1 MNSYILNNGTTYLIK
16 YPRSSVFSVCKL
28 IAKHEASLSHQKLYT
43 FIDEYGNK
51 IIITNGVYKSIII
64 KEYEEQP
71 TIIQIM
77 DMASPSQNYNEDDL
91 YS

>member
-1 MNSYILNNGTTYLIK
+1 MNSSILNTGTKYLIK
-16 YPRSSVFSVCKL
+16 YPRCNVFSICKL

-43 FIDEYGNK
+43 FTDEYGNK
-51 IIITNGVYKSIII
+51 IIITNGVFKSIII
-64 KEYEEQP
+64 KEYEEEP

-77 DMASPSQNYNEDDL
+77 DMALPSKNNNEDDL

>member
-1 MNSYILNNGTTYLIK
+1 MNSSNLNTGRTYLIK
-16 YPRSSVFSVCKL
+16 YPKCNVFSMCKL

-43 FIDEYGNK
+43 FTDEYGNK
-51 IIITNGVYKSIII
+51 IIITNGLYKSIII

-77 DMASPSQNYNEDDL
+77 DMALPSQNNNEDEL

>member
-1 MNSYILNNGTTYLIK
+1 MNASILNTGTTYLIK

-28 IAKHEASLSHQKLYT
+28 IAKHKASLSHQKLYT
-43 FIDEYGNK
+43 FTDEYGNK
-51 IIITNGVYKSIII
+51 IIITNGVCKSIII
-64 KEYEEQP
+64 KEYEEEQ

-77 DMASPSQNYNEDDL
+77 DMIPSKNNNEDDL